1 MEMVTNFVGVDVA
14 SRWLDICLHNGSVE
28 RIDNSLTAIT
38 EWVASLPRA
47 TAIAMEATGRYHS
60 LLASVAFQHGHTVY
74 VLNPRAVYHYAAGI
88 GRRQKSDKADAAII
102 RRYLSNEHD
111 SLKPWRPAT
120 ANQELIKM
128 LTNHR
133 ASVVRHRQAISMTCK
148 SMPVELT
155 MLNDALEA
163 LKKLIDELEK
173 KIMETMKNE
182 DPEQQEGFKAMK
194 SIPGFGALSS
204 AFFSNEM
211 ARGDFKSGD
220 QFIAFFGLDLQFKDS
235 GTKRGRRRLS
245 KQGSSEGRRLLYN
258 VAMSACRGAF
268 KPMYEH
274 YTSRMS
280 CTQALVAVMRKL
292 LRIAFSVWR
301 SKKAFD
307 MAMYRSPVMQSA
319 L

>member
-28 RIDNSLTAIT
+28 RIDNSLTEIT
-38 EWVASLPRA
+38 KWVASLPRA

-74 VLNPRAVYHYAAGI
+74 VLNPRAVYYYAAGI
-88 GRRQKSDKADAAII
+88 GRRQKSDKADAAVI
-102 RRYLSNEHD
+102 RRYLCNEYD
-111 SLKPWRPAT
+111 SLKPWKPAT

-148 SMPVELT
+148 SMPVELA

-173 KIMETMKNE
+173 KIIETMKNE

-220 QFIAFFGLDLQFKDS
+220 QFIAFLGLDLQFKDS
-235 GTKRGRRRLS
+235 GTKHGRRRLS